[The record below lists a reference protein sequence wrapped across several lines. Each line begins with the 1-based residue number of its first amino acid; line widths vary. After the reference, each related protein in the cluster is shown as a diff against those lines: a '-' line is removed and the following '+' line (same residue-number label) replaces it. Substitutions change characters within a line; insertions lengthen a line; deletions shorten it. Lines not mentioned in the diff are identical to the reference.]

1 MQSGALITNTII
13 IGVVV
18 ERGSQSKLKQNCC
31 TNQQIALIL
40 PPTSFRPFIRYCMK
54 RVNLLR
60 QYDIIPVVVFDGG
73 YLPTKSRVEKDRR
86 E

>member
-1 MQSGALITNTII
+1 MQNHCIFSEPADCIKSSL
-13 IGVVV
+13 
-18 ERGSQSKLKQNCC
+18 LF
-31 TNQQIALIL
+31 
-40 PPTSFRPFIRYCMK
+40 SFRPFIRYCMK

-60 QYDIIPVVVFDGG
+60 QYDITPVMVFDGG